1 MLLLWFKHK
10 LSCQNNIL
18 FNIKILKL
26 NIVKF
31 QDKEVWESGCS
42 ICECKE
48 GTITCL
54 QPECPPCPKGE
65 YAAHMVNPSRDPAN
79 SLAPLSCCPKCI
91 PFPCP
96 ANCLS
101 CSPDYPSSFRS
112 NLNADRKSE
121 EGELSI
127 ELSSI
132 KCTVCKKGYHLENER
147 CVKHCSDAYFLRMN
161 HCLPCDSTCAA
172 CTEITRFHCTK

>member
-1 MLLLWFKHK
+1 
-10 LSCQNNIL
+10 
-18 FNIKILKL
+18 
-26 NIVKF
+26 
-31 QDKEVWESGCS
+31 
-42 ICECKE
+42 
-48 GTITCL
+48 
-54 QPECPPCPKGE
+54 
-65 YAAHMVNPSRDPAN
+65 MVNPSRDPAN